1 MTRKKDKIKI
11 NEENIRIK
19 RNLSNS
25 RLYNREQVITNEVN
39 LLKKIQKLPDELIRI
54 IYNYMSSNP
63 KLFCNFKFDY
73 IESKMKSYE
82 LNSNLNII
90 RNLTKKELID
100 LINKGVLYK
109 FPDIIENIYNYYYC
123 LDENK
128 HLWVNWNNLFNLWEK
143 NRLFIDIENET
154 DLSEEEKV
162 DQIEWSIKYYTKDS
176 IINYIENQI
185 KLYNINKSRTITQK
199 KWIFNDN
206 TLFCKIDNI
215 YYLYKN
221 IEYLMNRKNI

>member
-109 FPDIIENIYNYYYC
+109 FPDIIENIDNNYYC

-128 HLWVNWNNLFNLWEK
+128 HLWVN
-143 NRLFIDIENET
+143 
-154 DLSEEEKV
+154 
-162 DQIEWSIKYYTKDS
+162 
-176 IINYIENQI
+176 
-185 KLYNINKSRTITQK
+185 
-199 KWIFNDN
+199 
-206 TLFCKIDNI
+206 
-215 YYLYKN
+215 
-221 IEYLMNRKNI
+221 